1 MSTRKVNGL
10 EFQSNYWKC
19 TSSSGSVQVE
29 FLNLNR
35 SCDQAMYN
43 LRKGAPLSTDYNF
56 VISIQMTLVR
66 RLHVKITD
74 HVLPMDL
81 QDIFVNIY
89 LDIQALVVKVR
100 YKLNTKNIHIYIKN
114 TKSFP
119 KAPEIAFQRLKF
131 LGNDSPTQRFYSS

>member
-10 EFQSNYWKC
+10 EFHSNYWKC

-29 FLNLNR
+29 VLNLNR

-56 VISIQMTLVR
+56 VIYFQMTLVR

-74 HVLPMDL
+74 HVLPMDM
-81 QDIFVNIY
+81 QDIFVNVY

-100 YKLNTKNIHIYIKN
+100 YKLNL
-114 TKSFP
+114 S
-119 KAPEIAFQRLKF
+119 
-131 LGNDSPTQRFYSS
+131 